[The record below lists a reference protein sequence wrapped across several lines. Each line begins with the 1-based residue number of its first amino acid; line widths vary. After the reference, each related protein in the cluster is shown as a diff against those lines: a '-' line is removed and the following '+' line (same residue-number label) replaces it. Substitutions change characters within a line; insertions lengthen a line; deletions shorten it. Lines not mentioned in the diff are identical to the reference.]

1 VRDLT
6 LSLVQ
11 TPLHWHDP
19 TANRAAIETLL
30 DATPRD
36 SGLVVLPEMFTTGF
50 TMDAAAQAETMQGY
64 TLAWLREQAAARG
77 QTLTGSLVI
86 EDQGRYFNRLIWMP
100 PDGKAG
106 WYDKRH
112 LFRMA
117 GEQEVYTAGRA
128 RRIFCLGDWR
138 VLPLVCYDL
147 RFPVWSRGADQFDLL
162 LYVANWPAARRS
174 AWTTLLPAR
183 AVENLC
189 YAAGVNRVGSD
200 ARDIDYAG
208 DSGAWDFFGNSL
220 IDAGDTAGV
229 FTITLGGARLM
240 RYREKFPAHHDAD
253 RFSLADVEA
262 DLPPTPD

>member
-1 VRDLT
+1 MRDLS

-19 TANRAAIETLL
+19 AANRAAFESLL
-30 DATPRD
+30 NANAAD
-36 SGLVVLPEMFTTGF
+36 SDLVVLPEMFTTGF
-50 TMDAAAQAETMQGY
+50 TMDAQAQAETMQGESV
-64 TLAWLREQAAARG
+64 AWLREQAAARG

-86 EDQGRYFNRLIWMP
+86 EDQGQYFNRLIWMP
-100 PDGKAG
+100 PDGNGG

-117 GEQEVYTAGRA
+117 GEDETYSSGPA
-128 RRIFCLGDWR
+128 RRIFRLGDWR
-138 VLPLVCYDL
+138 ILPLVCYDL

-189 YAAGVNRVGSD
+189 YAAGVNRIGSD
-200 ARDIDYAG
+200 DKGIDYAG

-220 IDAGDTAGV
+220 VDAGDATGV
-229 FTITLGGARLM
+229 FPVTLDGARLL
-240 RYREKFPAHHDAD
+240 RYREKFPAHRDAD
-253 RFSLADVEA
+253 RFSLFDSDP
-262 DLPPTPD
+262 DLPPTGD

>member
-1 VRDLT
+1 
-6 LSLVQ
+6 
-11 TPLHWHDP
+11 
-19 TANRAAIETLL
+19 
-30 DATPRD
+30 
-36 SGLVVLPEMFTTGF
+36 
-50 TMDAAAQAETMQGY
+50 
-64 TLAWLREQAAARG
+64 
-77 QTLTGSLVI
+77 
-86 EDQGRYFNRLIWMP
+86 
-100 PDGKAG
+100 
-106 WYDKRH
+106 
-112 LFRMA
+112 
-117 GEQEVYTAGRA
+117 
-128 RRIFCLGDWR
+128 
-138 VLPLVCYDL
+138 
-147 RFPVWSRGADQFDLL
+147 
-162 LYVANWPAARRS
+162 VANWPAARRS

-220 IDAGDTAGV
+220 IDAGDTTGV